1 MKTNNIFEGR
11 TKEWDEPSYNIRRVS
26 KQRQTIQIL
35 YWLLKAFVIISVI
48 YLIGNLPW

>member
-11 TKEWDEPSYNIRRVS
+11 TKEWVSDAYSKRRAE
-26 KQRQTIQIL
+26 KQKSTYLIL
-35 YWLLKAFVIISVI
+35 YWLLKAFVITSVI